1 LNRVIRNAA
10 VAAAPPAFG
19 NGNGGLRFVD
29 DSTAQLI
36 EEARA
41 EAFAAGR
48 REGVAAGRAE
58 MEGAIARVEV
68 ALRAAVQNLNEYRAQ
83 AVTETLDAA
92 LEVAAFVVGE
102 LPPDEGTSLARRIED
117 AIAGLDDEDMVVAIH
132 PQDWDSVSE
141 IVRLPSGI
149 TMERD
154 PSLRPGEA
162 RISGRWASAELTRDA
177 ALQVAREVLS

>member
-1 LNRVIRNAA
+1 MNRVIRNAA
-10 VAAAPPAFG
+10 AAATPPAFG

-29 DSTAQLI
+29 DATASLI

-58 MEGAIARVEV
+58 MEGAISRVDA
-68 ALRAAVQNLNEYRAQ
+68 ALRAAVQGLHDYRSR
-83 AVTETLDAA
+83 AVTETLEAA
-92 LEVAAFVVGE
+92 LEVASFVVGE
-102 LPPDEGTSLARRIED
+102 LPPDEGVALARRIQD
-117 AIAGLDDEDMVVAIH
+117 AVAGLDDEDMVVAIH
-132 PQDWDSVSE
+132 PQDWDAVGDT
-141 IVRLPSGI
+141 VRLPNGM

-162 RISGRWASAELTRDA
+162 RISGRWATAELTREA
-177 ALQVAREVLS
+177 ALDVAREVLS